1 MGTSLKVMAKKK
13 LTEEQEKEIKILQE
27 TNKMLEKSR
36 QEAANTGNQVSVQQI
51 ERAQQEVID
60 HIKSIDSSVAP
71 TISKATSLA
80 TNKKREVTQT
90 QLFGDTDMSIFELI
104 EENEK
109 NNQELEEASKATENT
124 EVDTPIEDT
133 LIPSETTI
141 ANESTFSNI
150 EGGVQ
155 YDVIQLPSNGQCYR
169 NKVDRVPVAYLTAY
183 DENIITSP
191 NLYKDGLVIDFLL
204 KNKIV
209 NSEIN
214 VDDLVSGDADAIIL
228 FLRATSYGPEFPIVV
243 ADPDT
248 GEQIDTTVDLSTL
261 KPKDFKLEGDENGWF
276 EYVTPI
282 KKDTIKFR
290 YLTRKQEKQLRK
302 VTELEGYGTKAAM
315 LDRERETLQAAIMND
330 KYITENDKKTIR
342 AAMKTMENW
351 SKKLKEVNNSEFT
364 RIMTNNM
371 QLQVMAVN
379 GNTDRE
385 FIRKYINQMPARDSL
400 MLRKYINDN
409 KPGID
414 FDIEVERPE
423 SLGGG
428 SFKTFLNW
436 DDTVFLNISD
446 V

>member
-1 MGTSLKVMAKKK
+1 MAKKK
-13 LTEEQEKEIKILQE
+13 LTEEQQKEIDMLIANNQ
-27 TNKMLEKSR
+27 MLEKSKK
-36 QEAANTGNQVSVQQI
+36 EAAEKGSKVAVQQI

-60 HIKSIDSSVAP
+60 HIKSIDSSVTP

-80 TNKKREVTQT
+80 STSKKKEVNQA
-90 QLFGDTDMSIFELI
+90 QLFGDTDMSIFDIL
-104 EENEK
+104 EETER
-109 NNQELEEASKATENT
+109 NNQELEEATKSTEDNAI
-124 EVDTPIEDT
+124 DTSIDDS
-133 LIPSETTI
+133 LVPSETTI
-141 ANESTFSNI
+141 ATESTFSNMD
-150 EGGVQ
+150 GNLQ

-169 NKVDRVPVAYLTAY
+169 SKVDRVPVAYLTAY

-228 FLRATSYGPEFPIVV
+228 WLRATSYGPDFPIVV

-248 GEQIDTTVDLSTL
+248 GEQIETTVDLSKL
-261 KPKDFKLEGDENGWF
+261 KPKEFKLEGDENGWF
-276 EYVTPI
+276 EFITPI
-282 KKDTIKFR
+282 KKDSIKFR
-290 YLTRKQEKQLRK
+290 YLTRKQEKQLKK
-302 VTELEGYGTKAAM
+302 VTELESYGTKAAM
-315 LDRERETLQAAIMND
+315 LDRECETLSAAIMND
-330 KYITENDKKTIR
+330 KFVSENDKKVIK
-342 AAMKTMENW
+342 AAVKAMENW

-371 QLQVMAVN
+371 QLQITAVN

-409 KPGID
+409 RPGID